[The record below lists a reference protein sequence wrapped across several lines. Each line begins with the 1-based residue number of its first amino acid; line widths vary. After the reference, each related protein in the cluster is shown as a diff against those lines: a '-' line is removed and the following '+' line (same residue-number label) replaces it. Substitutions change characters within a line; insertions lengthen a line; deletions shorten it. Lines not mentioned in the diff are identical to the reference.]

1 MNKNQKEQYILEQ
14 SSQIVESFNT
24 FYIKMKV
31 NYIEEM
37 LTKEIENFDINTF
50 ELEENYVYGFYN
62 GEFVEISLKDYKRLK
77 NL

>member
-1 MNKNQKEQYILEQ
+1 
-14 SSQIVESFNT
+14 
-24 FYIKMKV
+24 MKV